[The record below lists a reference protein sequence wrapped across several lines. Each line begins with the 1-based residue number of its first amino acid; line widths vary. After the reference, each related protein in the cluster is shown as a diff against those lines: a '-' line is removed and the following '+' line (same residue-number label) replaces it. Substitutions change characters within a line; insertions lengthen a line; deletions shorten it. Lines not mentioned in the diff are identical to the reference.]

1 MDKPTWHALVSI
13 GLLSKDMRKMTHGI
27 IINPLNV
34 NLFMV
39 NLFIYLFIKGS
50 IFLKKTFYYP
60 RKVK

>member
-1 MDKPTWHALVSI
+1 MDIPTWHALVSN

-34 NLFMV
+34 NLFMA

-50 IFLKKTFYYP
+50 IFLKTDILLSK
-60 RKVK
+60 KG